1 MQSARN
7 NLPNRW
13 LRGLVFA
20 ACVTTCL
27 GTGGECPENFE
38 LAPSL
43 FQERVIYTE
52 TFAACESCAVI
63 GDDVAFRTDAAPEL
77 SMSVDF
83 EITSPDVLTTSDAF
97 VEVVLTCGA
106 GVGGERRFPVTL
118 RQDAPTRL
126 IGLFLGD
133 ASDPC
138 VDSTTGQRSPAEWTV
153 SVVRT
158 TPDGA
163 PQSVSF
169 QWEVDY
175 IEYREGVQ

>member
-1 MQSARN
+1 
-7 NLPNRW
+7 
-13 LRGLVFA
+13 
-20 ACVTTCL
+20 
-27 GTGGECPENFE
+27 
-38 LAPSL
+38 
-43 FQERVIYTE
+43 
-52 TFAACESCAVI
+52 
-63 GDDVAFRTDAAPEL
+63 VAFRSDAAPEL

-97 VEVVLTCGA
+97 VEIVLTCGS
-106 GVGGERRFPVTL
+106 GVGGTRRFPVTL
-118 RQDAPTRL
+118 RQDTPTRL
-126 IGLFLGD
+126 IGQFVGD

-169 QWEVDY
+169 LWEVDY
-175 IEYREGVQ
+175 IAYQAGVQKFGAWVMVPIAL